1 MNEKNAILRGVA
13 KASRQAMI
21 SLLGEPIADAV
32 LFHLKR
38 NLESNPFE
46 VLWEN
51 PKVFYNGLREIF
63 GQEGGKVLVM
73 GLAGVLAEKFSI
85 DLNPGELV
93 KLMDSEDS
101 RSVKELQKILK
112 EIANLYA
119 SSEKGGLRWMD
130 RCWKGRPPV

>member
-1 MNEKNAILRGVA
+1 MENMSPNEKSAILRDVA

-21 SLLGEPIADAV
+21 SLLGEPITDAV

-38 NLESNPFE
+38 NLERNPFE

-63 GQEGGKVLVM
+63 GQEGCKVLVM
-73 GLAGVLAEKFSI
+73 GLAEILAEKSGI
-85 DLNPGELV
+85 DLNPRGLV

-119 SSEKGGLRWMD
+119 SSEKGGFKVD
-130 RCWKGRPPV
+130 E